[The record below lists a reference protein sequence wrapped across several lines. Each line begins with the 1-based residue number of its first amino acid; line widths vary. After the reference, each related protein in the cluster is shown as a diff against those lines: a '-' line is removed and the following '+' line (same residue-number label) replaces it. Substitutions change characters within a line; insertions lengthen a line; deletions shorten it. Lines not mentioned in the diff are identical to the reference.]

1 MAIMAGDRPD
11 LRVLVASD
19 SVLLGDGVQLLLDST
34 DDVKVVGRAAEPSD
48 LMQAVAESA
57 PDALVLCFRS
67 STATALSAVAG
78 ARALR
83 QQYPDLGIVVV
94 ADQGNGFALELL
106 RGGASRIAYLLDD
119 RLTGIQAVVSALL
132 DVRAGQVVL
141 DPSVVDALVH
151 RRDSVAIDDLTPRE
165 MDVLEQVALGLSNRS
180 IAEELHLSVK
190 AIEKYVT
197 SIFRKLGLTDP
208 ARIDRRVSAALVFT
222 RARAHHGA

>member
-1 MAIMAGDRPD
+1 MVGDRPVM
-11 LRVLVASD
+11 RVLLASD
-19 SVLLGDGVQLLLDST
+19 SVLLGDGLALLLSASDE
-34 DDVKVVGRAAEPSD
+34 VEVVGRAAAPAD
-48 LMQAVAESA
+48 LLPLVEDVV
-57 PDALVLCFRS
+57 PDALILCFRA
-67 STATALSAVAG
+67 TAATALSSVAV

-106 RGGASRIAYLLDD
+106 RAGASRIAYLIDD
-119 RLTGIQAVVSALL
+119 RLPGIEAVLSALL

-165 MDVLEQVALGLSNRS
+165 MDVLEQLANGLSNRS
-180 IAEELHLSVK
+180 IAEALHLSVK

-197 SIFRKLGLTDP
+197 SIFRKLGLTDQ
-208 ARIDRRVSAALVFT
+208 ARIDRRVSAALVFV
-222 RARAHHGA
+222 RARSHATT